1 MEQTIR
7 LISGVIL
14 LLLNAF
20 FVASEFALTRLRQYN
35 QEDLENNSG
44 LNRAWEMTKTLEI
57 YLTSCQIGITTTS
70 ILLGIVAEPAVTQL
84 IQSLFTTVSIG
95 SVSTHTISIVISVFL
110 INFIHTIWGEQA
122 PTYLGV
128 ERAKYVARYCANPL
142 YWWTYAIYPFLVL
155 GDRITKATLKLFN
168 IEMERSWL
176 RDEGSSSGDMKSEM
190 VELLKSG
197 GLDDDR
203 RKEVINTLEID
214 RIPVQDIMIPR
225 DEIVTMST
233 EKSFRENIEVL
244 RNRMRSRYPLVGKSI
259 DDFRGILYT
268 PQITANMEELL
279 EGTKELDDFDW
290 PRMVVSKELP
300 VSKLID
306 RFQEEH
312 QELALIQED
321 GKTIG
326 LVTLTDAIETI
337 IGNAKDPLDLL
348 DS

>member
-35 QEDLENNSG
+35 REDLENNSG

-95 SVSTHTISIVISVFL
+95 SVSTHTISIVISVVL

-244 RNRMRSRYPLVGKSI
+244 RNRMRSRYPLVGESI

>member
-35 QEDLENNSG
+35 REDLENNSG

-84 IQSLFTTVSIG
+84 IESLFTTVSIG
-95 SVSTHTISIVISVFL
+95 SVSTHTISIVISVVL

-225 DEIVTMST
+225 DEIITMST

-312 QELALIQED
+312 QELALIQKD